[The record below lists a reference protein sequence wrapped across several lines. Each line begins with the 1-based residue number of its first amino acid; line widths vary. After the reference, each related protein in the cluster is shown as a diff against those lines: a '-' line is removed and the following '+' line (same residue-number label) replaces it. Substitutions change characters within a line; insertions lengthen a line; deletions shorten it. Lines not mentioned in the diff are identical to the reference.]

1 MPSLPPPSAS
11 SPRAKT
17 RMSSAS
23 SAIPSSS
30 FHRSSSSLPPPP
42 IMAPQNYHHHENT
55 QSTTNGTTMSNGG
68 LFGASSSGS
77 NYAQNLARS
86 MTIDEM
92 RNLHRRAMSEAE
104 AKQTELRLVLAS
116 RYREL
121 VGSSDEVT
129 KMRERAQE
137 LDDLVNALP
146 TLMEKL
152 LQKAENG
159 KEIGVE
165 SEEES
170 KIDCDKQRDGSAK
183 DIIESSD
190 TTVVLKLRQNL
201 SYLPRLVHR
210 ALDKSKVYEA
220 TESLIELFRLIAE
233 QTDEYPLATT
243 LSASS
248 SPSPSSSSTLSP
260 QQDILLQSQMRMTF
274 LHVQTLPVKISR
286 IAKRILNSAAS
297 FNSCENGGDDIEE
310 VAPLI
315 PKYGAQRSAAAL
327 SALDMLTIQEEN
339 QQLQRNSSSR
349 PIELLDMYFDAKAK
363 LLRSLLDQ
371 LSTTGGST
379 NVTKA
384 KKDNGTHG
392 TGSNTINAEEI
403 LSKIVLI
410 LQFDIVLHPYQIFVL
425 RNVPSKSSNN
435 KMMNSLPMFPAAI
448 VQTKASNFLSAHLP
462 LIRTKV
468 KSVLIDIAGTTASA
482 LGKIRQSLYD
492 KTDGV
497 DCRERL
503 DDSDGI
509 CTWDEAV
516 SGVVDVPSVLVGI
529 GVGAGAGGVSVE
541 SSTSNTVSTTLH
553 DRGRRFS
560 LWAVLF
566 SSTFS
571 SLVNSLLTSSFQ
583 SVHTE
588 LVSTLRLSLTNAPP
602 LQSILPHEAY
612 RNTLR
617 IASQLDSALLKV
629 SDDAHELL
637 VHAEERVESERR
649 LRQSLYVQTCE
660 IIGRLICELRRML
673 LTTDK
678 YDGVKYLIIGRLCHL
693 LKFRLTALSTLLD
706 PQSSPALLHHGS
718 GVGARG
724 SMISIMEL
732 SSAFELADDNDDGL
746 ITFQEAMEAVDS
758 AFSGTHFHGAEM
770 VRETLLL
777 PASGR
782 DKDTPT
788 TSASVGV
795 GDSGA
800 AITPQDVTLDELT
813 LLLARGLRHDESGRH
828 SALGAIQ
835 NSLDRMVTSS
845 FQNWAKEM
853 LQTYSTL
860 LSKQTNHFIEV
871 TCTVSEEEFQRLFV
885 PYDVAT
891 ASNSS
896 GMVTNVSPHVTSYLT
911 NISFAMNRSICPSD
925 SLLPVPYNDYAVAM
939 GVDGEEVPRM
949 IDVIRGALLRQ
960 GLEALMGVLGDH
972 VKSALDGTTAPLVK
986 ESGPSGI
993 AQLKN
998 DLTFLQTRFC
1008 DHDQQG
1014 FRTDE
1019 SMESLKQDLQN
1030 IIRKVDILFRRVC
1043 NVNTAKEI
1051 EGKHEYAVE
1060 ACDLFISS
1068 LFEKDKST
1076 STAVP
1081 LIGFGD
1087 ASTQIAPQMG
1097 GKTPLFHPPLASSC
1111 RFPLLPIQA
1120 DRTLSGVQARGK
1132 YKEKEENN
1140 SRSETVGSGAVRAGF
1155 GFLSSMLKTS

>member
-1 MPSLPPPSAS
+1 
-11 SPRAKT
+11 
-17 RMSSAS
+17 
-23 SAIPSSS
+23 
-30 FHRSSSSLPPPP
+30 
-42 IMAPQNYHHHENT
+42 
-55 QSTTNGTTMSNGG
+55 MSNGG
-68 LFGASSSGS
+68 SFGASSSGS

-104 AKQTELRLVLAS
+104 AKQMELRLVLAS

-165 SEEES
+165 NEEES
-170 KIDCDKQRDGSAK
+170 KTDRDKQLDGSAK
-183 DIIESSD
+183 DIIEISD
-190 TTVVLKLRQNL
+190 STAVLKLRQNL

-220 TESLIELFRLIAE
+220 TKSLIELFRLIAE
-233 QTDEYPLATT
+233 QTNEYPLATT

-248 SPSPSSSSTLSP
+248 SPSSSSTLSL
-260 QQDILLQSQMRMTF
+260 QQNIMLQSQMRMTF
-274 LHVQTLPVKISR
+274 LHVQTLPVKITR

-297 FNSCENGGDDIEE
+297 FNSCEEGGDDSEAA
-310 VAPLI
+310 APLI

-371 LSTTGGST
+371 LSTTGGGT

-384 KKDNGTHG
+384 KKDNGTHD

-425 RNVPSKSSNN
+425 RKFPNKSSNN
-435 KMMNSLPMFPAAI
+435 EMMNSLPMFPAAI

-497 DCRERL
+497 ECMERL

-529 GVGAGAGGVSVE
+529 GVGVGGASVE
-541 SSTSNTVSTTLH
+541 SSTSNTVSSTLN

-566 SSTFS
+566 SNTFS

-612 RNTLR
+612 RNTLH

-678 YDGVKYLIIGRLCHL
+678 SDKYDGVKHLIIGRLCHL

-706 PQSSPALLHHGS
+706 PQSSPAVLHHGS

-788 TSASVGV
+788 TSASVD
-795 GDSGA
+795 DSGA

-860 LSKQTNHFIEV
+860 LSKQTNHFIKV
-871 TCTVSEEEFQRLFV
+871 VCTVSEEEFQRLFV
-885 PYDVAT
+885 PYEVAT

-939 GVDGEEVPRM
+939 GVDGEEIPRM

-1014 FRTDE
+1014 FLTDE
-1019 SMESLKQDLQN
+1019 SLESLKQDLQN

-1068 LFEKDKST
+1068 LFGKEKFA

-1087 ASTQIAPQMG
+1087 TSTQIAPQTG

-1140 SRSETVGSGAVRAGF
+1140 NRSETVGSGAVRAGF

>member
-1 MPSLPPPSAS
+1 M
-11 SPRAKT
+11 T
-17 RMSSAS
+17 
-23 SAIPSSS
+23 
-30 FHRSSSSLPPPP
+30 
-42 IMAPQNYHHHENT
+42 PQKHHHHQT
-55 QSTTNGTTMSNGG
+55 QSPANGTAMSNGG
-68 LFGASSSGS
+68 LSGASSSGS
-77 NYAQNLARS
+77 NFAQNLARS

-92 RNLHRRAMSEAE
+92 RSLHRRAMSEAE

-137 LDDLVNALP
+137 LDDLVKALP

-152 LQKAENG
+152 LQKSENRN
-159 KEIGVE
+159 EIGVE
-165 SEEES
+165 NVEES
-170 KIDCDKQRDGSAK
+170 KTDCDKQLDGSK
-183 DIIESSD
+183 DIGSD
-190 TTVVLKLRQNL
+190 TTAILKLRQNL

-210 ALDKSKVYEA
+210 ALDKRKVYEA

-248 SPSPSSSSTLSP
+248 SSSSSSSSTLSQ

-274 LHVQTLPVKISR
+274 LHVQTLPVNIAR

-297 FNSCENGGDDIEE
+297 FNICDDGGYDSEE
-310 VAPLI
+310 AAPLI

-327 SALDMLTIQEEN
+327 SALNMLTIQEEN

-349 PIELLDMYFDAKAK
+349 PIVLLDMYFDAKAK

-379 NVTKA
+379 NATKA
-384 KKDNGTHG
+384 KKD

-425 RNVPSKSSNN
+425 RKFPSKSSINE
-435 KMMNSLPMFPAAI
+435 MMNSLPMFPAAI

-497 DCRERL
+497 ECMERL

-529 GVGAGAGGVSVE
+529 GVGVGGASVE
-541 SSTSNTVSTTLH
+541 SSTSNTVSSTLN

-566 SSTFS
+566 SNTFS

-612 RNTLR
+612 RNTLH

-660 IIGRLICELRRML
+660 IMGRLICELRRML

-678 YDGVKYLIIGRLCHL
+678 YDGVKHLIIGRLCHL

-706 PQSSPALLHHGS
+706 PKSSPAVLHHGS

-782 DKDTPT
+782 DKDTPA
-788 TSASVGV
+788 TSASVG
-795 GDSGA
+795 DSGT

-853 LQTYSTL
+853 LQAYSTL
-860 LSKQTNHFIEV
+860 LSKQTSHFIKV
-871 TCTVSEEEFQRLFV
+871 ACTVSEEEFQRLFI
-885 PYDVAT
+885 PFEVAT
-891 ASNSS
+891 TSKSI
-896 GMVTNVSPHVTSYLT
+896 GMVTNVSPHVTGFLT

-925 SLLPVPYNDYAVAM
+925 SLLPVPYNEYAVAM
-939 GVDGEEVPRM
+939 GVDGEEIPRM

-960 GLEALMGVLGDH
+960 GLEALMGVLGDD
-972 VKSALDGTTAPLVK
+972 VKSALEGTTAPLMND
-986 ESGPSGI
+986 SGPSGI

-1014 FRTDE
+1014 FCTDE
-1019 SMESLKQDLQN
+1019 SMKPLKQDLQN

-1043 NVNTAKEI
+1043 NINTTKEI

-1068 LFEKDKST
+1068 LFGKDKST
-1076 STAVP
+1076 ATAVP

-1087 ASTQIAPQMG
+1087 TSTEIASQTG

-1111 RFPLLPIQA
+1111 RFPLLPIQT

-1155 GFLSSMLKTS
+1155 GFFSSMLKTS